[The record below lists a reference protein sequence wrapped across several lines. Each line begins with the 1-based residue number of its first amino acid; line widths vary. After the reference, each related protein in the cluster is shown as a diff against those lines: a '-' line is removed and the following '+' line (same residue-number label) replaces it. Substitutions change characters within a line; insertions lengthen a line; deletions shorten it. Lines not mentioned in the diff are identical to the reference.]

1 MATVTSRMNELPIS
15 KGWHMQFS
23 KPSQEGVVVG
33 IAAFLFVAFSVALPG
48 FLSPDNLLTLVKNVS
63 LLGSLALG
71 MSIVVLGRGI
81 DLAQIATMVVGV
93 AVALGGVK
101 SGMGAPAAVAIGAAF
116 VACVGVVSG
125 VLIAYADIPAIFAT
139 LAMGSVVYGGGRY
152 FYPSDVIYAPGGIG
166 LFDVLGKNGPGGI
179 PVPVLVFAALSALAG
194 FLLRR
199 TRLGRFI
206 YATGDNPY
214 AARTIGLPVRPV
226 IVVQYVLSAL
236 VAYCAGLLL
245 VGLTSGINTR
255 LYNSTLLYDVL
266 LVVVLGGIGLA
277 GGRGGVRNV
286 MIGTAFVGILL
297 NGMTI
302 LNLGFTTQNLCKS
315 VVLLAALV
323 ADSLLNPREEQTAQQ
338 GDI

>member
-1 MATVTSRMNELPIS
+1 MATVTPSMEELS
-15 KGWHMQFS
+15 FHKSARLQFA

-33 IAAFLFVAFSVALPG
+33 VAALLFVGFAVGLPG
-48 FLSPDNLLTLVKNVS
+48 FLTPDNLLTLVKNVS

-71 MSIVVLGRGI
+71 MSVVILGRGI

-93 AVALGGVK
+93 AVTLGVLKTGMSPPLAL
-101 SGMGAPAAVAIGAAF
+101 AVGAAF
-116 VACVGVVSG
+116 VVGVGAISG

-139 LAMGSVVYGGGRY
+139 LAMGSVVYGAGRY
-152 FYPSDVIYAPGGIG
+152 FYPSDVIYAPGGVG
-166 LFDVLGKNGPGGI
+166 LFELLGKTGPAGV
-179 PVPVLVFAALSALAG
+179 PVPVLVFATLAVLAAL
-194 FLLRR
+194 LLKR

-206 YATGDNPY
+206 YATGDNPH
-214 AARTIGLPVRPV
+214 AARTVGLPVRPV
-226 IVVQYVLSAL
+226 IVVQYVLSSL

-286 MIGTAFVGILL
+286 IIGTAFVGILL